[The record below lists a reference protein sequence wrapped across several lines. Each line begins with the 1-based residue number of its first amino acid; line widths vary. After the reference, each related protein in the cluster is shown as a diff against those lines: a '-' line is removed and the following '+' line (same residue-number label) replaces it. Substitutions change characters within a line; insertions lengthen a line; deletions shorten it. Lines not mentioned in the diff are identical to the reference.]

1 MYEETTNCC
10 CAKSSNLTSMV
21 STKDV
26 PRVIRIVLVIEW
38 LEYNFDNQHSVS
50 LVRSDDEYDVEDY
63 EYSGVTIVFPMVPK
77 STAETPS
84 SAPSSFCSPTTGA
97 TATASTIAGRSGALK
112 PPDNCQ
118 PTFNTLPT
126 PPTAITPG
134 TSSSIR
140 ARAHTRTTTINSTNT
155 RLSMKIHPFNQ
166 RLFTSKRGYL
176 CKGRHE
182 SQDTSGFQ
190 QYPSVKYHLTE

>member
-1 MYEETTNCC
+1 MAPGFYHNISAPANTNEIMQI
-10 CAKSSNLTSMV
+10 ATSIDGAAVDMRPV
-21 STKDV
+21 IDV
-26 PRVIRIVLVIEW
+26 
-38 LEYNFDNQHSVS
+38 
-50 LVRSDDEYDVEDY
+50 
-63 EYSGVTIVFPMVPK
+63 VPK

-190 QYPSVKYHLTE
+190 QYPSVKYLSPRFNKLHASAAPPPS

>member
-1 MYEETTNCC
+1 M
-10 CAKSSNLTSMV
+10 
-21 STKDV
+21 
-26 PRVIRIVLVIEW
+26 
-38 LEYNFDNQHSVS
+38 EYKN
-50 LVRSDDEYDVEDY
+50 
-63 EYSGVTIVFPMVPK
+63 IVPK

-155 RLSMKIHPFNQ
+155 RCGLKLIKLSMKIHPFNQ
-166 RLFTSKRGYL
+166 SLFTSNRGYL
-176 CKGRHE
+176 CKGKHE

-190 QYPSVKYHLTE
+190 QYPSVKYKKHPDSTTSQEQTSYTRQPNNS